1 MRVIS
6 MEQGGNLKG
15 TFERFCRGLQEV
27 CLFIHMLVLQNLLL
41 IFVCVSDLYISAV
54 YNCVPL
60 EINELLDCTTG
71 KT

>member
-6 MEQGGNLKG
+6 MELGGNLKG

-27 CLFIHMLVLQNLLL
+27 CLFIHMLVLHNLLL
-41 IFVCVSDLYISAV
+41 IFICVSDLYITTG

-60 EINELLDCTTG
+60 
-71 KT
+71 